1 MCESRGIVANQKPC
15 RQFVPNTNNLGSLVE
30 QEDTFIELA
39 RLIGQVND
47 NQLRHLGA
55 VIMREKQTR
64 NEGYQI
70 GMKVYVRYRGLAR
83 ANYVSNF
90 MSAYVMYADRNTVRV
105 TSRDGKIAMTFQ
117 GRARDAVMTPDDFEP
132 IREKMIAKGRYADP
146 ETQKNVSKHLRCL
159 EEYELGLTDEIDK
172 GEIPTIDKVFKS
184 NKIKKSKGA
193 SDLVS
198 IVNAIESGFEIGGG
212 KKKSST
218 EKTKSKSSKKT
229 SKSKVTTEITA
240 IDVS

>member
-1 MCESRGIVANQKPC
+1 
-15 RQFVPNTNNLGSLVE
+15 VPNTNNLGSLVE

-90 MSAYVMYADRNTVRV
+90 MSAYIMYADRNTVRV

-117 GRARDAVMTPDDFEP
+117 GRARSAVMTPDDFEP
-132 IREKMIAKGRYADP
+132 IREKMLAKGRYADP

-198 IVNAIESGFEIGGG
+198 IVNAIERGFEIGGG
-212 KKKSST
+212 KKKLSAK
-218 EKTKSKSSKKT
+218 KTKSKSSYKKT
-229 SKSKVTTEITA
+229 PKSKMNGEITE